1 MESRESLGGPSLSLP
16 VLAGDS
22 IHGGRF
28 GPLLLEEMKMKKLAI
43 LLTVVFVALKL
54 CGVIAWSWLVRFAP
68 VLAFTAFI
76 LGAILLSFCVAMVAH
91 RG

>member
-1 MESRESLGGPSLSLP
+1 MGMAPGP
-16 VLAGDS
+16 
-22 IHGGRF
+22 RF
-28 GPLLLEEMKMKKLAI
+28 LEEMKMKTLAI
-43 LLTVVFVALKL
+43 LLTVALVVLKL
-54 CGVIAWSWLVRFAP
+54 CGVIAWSWLVCFAP